1 MRVTYKCAFALLA
14 AVLLTVSLR
23 AQEVKPIPLK
33 KIEAN
38 GSNTYKKDTVIF
50 NKGVPQKDISDV
62 ISKLFHGTSVPEIDS
77 VTSKAQISVVPAI
90 GYTLVSRLAFVLSG
104 NVAWRNGPKSRVS
117 TVTASASYTQ
127 NKQFIIPIQTSIWT
141 RDNDLNF
148 TGDYRYYK
156 YPQNTYGLGSGG
168 DIANEDPMDFSFIRF
183 YKFALK
189 HVTGNWYA
197 GAGYMMDT
205 HWDISDKGNKNGAL
219 SDYRTYGTAGRTI
232 SSGVGFNLLLDSRD
246 NSINPSKG
254 WYGNLVYRDNFKAL
268 GSTTG
273 WASVIVD
280 VRKYLKFPANSD
292 NVFAFWNYDWLV
304 LNGHPPYLDLPSTSW
319 DTNSATGRGYI
330 QGRFRGAQMIY
341 LETEYRYK
349 ITRNGLI
356 GGVLFVNA
364 QSLSAA
370 PGTKLQ
376 AIQPAFGPGLRIK
389 LNKVSKTNVSI
400 DYGFGRQGSNG
411 LFIDV
416 GEAF

>member
-1 MRVTYKCAFALLA
+1 MAIM
-14 AVLLTVSLR
+14 LLTAPLR
-23 AQEVKPIPLK
+23 AQEIKQIPLK

-38 GSNTYKKDTVIF
+38 GSNTIKKDTVILD
-50 NKGVPQKDISDV
+50 KGVPQKDVSDV
-62 ISKLFHGTSVPEIDS
+62 ISKLFHGEPAPAIDS

-104 NVAWRNGPKSRVS
+104 NVAWRNGPKSRLS

-141 RDNDLNF
+141 RNNDLNF

-156 YPQNTYGLGSGG
+156 YPQNTYGLGSSGN
-168 DIANEDPMDFSFIRF
+168 IANEDPLDFSFIRF
-183 YKFALK
+183 YEFALK

-205 HWDISDKGNKNGAL
+205 HWSITDKGNKNGTP
-219 SDYRTYGTAGRTI
+219 SDYRAYGTAGRTI
-232 SSGVGFNLLLDSRD
+232 SSGAGFNLLLDSRD

-254 WYGNLVYRDNFKAL
+254 WYGSLLYRNNFKAL
-268 GSTTG
+268 GSTAG
-273 WASVIVD
+273 WTSVIMD
-280 VRKYLKFPANSD
+280 VRKYYKFPANSD
-292 NVFAFWNYDWLV
+292 NVLAFWNYDWLV

-330 QGRFRGAQMIY
+330 QGRFRGARMIY

-356 GGVLFVNA
+356 GGVLFVNG

-376 AIQPAFGPGLRIK
+376 TIQPAFGPGLRIK
-389 LNKVSKTNVSI
+389 LNKVSKTNVAI

>member
-1 MRVTYKCAFALLA
+1 MRPTYKRAFALLA
-14 AVLLTVSLR
+14 VMLLTASLR
-23 AQEVKPIPLK
+23 AQEVKQIPLK

-38 GSNTYKKDTVIF
+38 GPEPYTKDTVIF
-50 NKGVPQKDISDV
+50 DKGVPQQDVSDV
-62 ISKLFHGTSVPEIDS
+62 IGKLFHGKPAPEIDS

-90 GYTLVSRLAFVLSG
+90 GYTLVSRFALVLSG

-117 TVTASASYTQ
+117 TVTASADYTQ
-127 NKQFIIPIQTSIWT
+127 NKQFTIPIQTSIWT
-141 RDNDLNF
+141 HDNDLNF
-148 TGDYRYYK
+148 IGDYRYYK
-156 YPQNTYGLGSGG
+156 YPQNTYGLGSSG
-168 DIANEDPMDFSFIRF
+168 DIANEDPLDFSFVRF
-183 YKFALK
+183 YEFALK
-189 HVTGNWYA
+189 HVAGDWYA

-205 HWDISDKGNKNGAL
+205 HWSISDKGNKNGTPA
-219 SDYRTYGTAGRTI
+219 DYQTYGTAGRTI
-232 SSGVGFNLLLDSRD
+232 SSGVGLNLLLDSRD
-246 NSINPSKG
+246 NSINPSRG
-254 WYGNLVYRDNFKAL
+254 WYGSLLYRDNFKAL

-273 WASVIVD
+273 WTSVIVD
-280 VRKYLKFPANSD
+280 VRKYYKFPANSD
-292 NVFAFWNYDWLV
+292 NVLAFWNYDWLV

-330 QGRFRGAQMIY
+330 QGRFRGARMIY

-349 ITRNGLI
+349 ISRNGLI

-376 AIQPAFGPGLRIK
+376 TVQPAFGPGLRIK
-389 LNKVSKTNVSI
+389 LNKVSKTNVAI